1 MNNSQKMFP
10 LIQPLDYT
18 RFDYIVEEHTG
29 IPYFLEFNVC
39 CNLGEHSTVSQ
50 AAAHIGIGYKELIA
64 NILYSSMYR
73 QGLLNDTCGKK
84 F

>member
-1 MNNSQKMFP
+1 MFD

-18 RFDYIVEEHTG
+18 RFDYMVEESTG
-29 IPYFLEFNVC
+29 IPFFLEFNVC

-50 AAAHIGIGYKELIA
+50 SARNIGIQYDELIE
-64 NILYSSMYR
+64 NIVFSSLHRTGVLKNIY
-73 QGLLNDTCGKK
+73 QKQ